1 MSKGVVLYV
10 REDLGADNIV
20 KVFIKG
26 MKVGKKTGGQT
37 SSEGGGNSFGEGEFE
52 SLLGRG
58 KGRRDRRG
66 NKMER
71 EVSTRIREKVMV
83 GISV

>member
-20 KVFIKG
+20 KMFMKG
-26 MKVGKKTGGQT
+26 MEVGKKTGGQM

-58 KGRRDRRG
+58 KGRRYRRK

-71 EVSTRIREKVMV
+71 GISTRIREKVMV
-83 GISV
+83 SVSM

>member
-1 MSKGVVLYV
+1 MSKGVVTYV

-20 KVFIKG
+20 KEIMKG
-26 MKVGKKTGGQT
+26 MKVGKKTRGQM

-58 KGRRDRRG
+58 KGRRYRRG

-71 EVSTRIREKVMV
+71 GVGTRIREKVMV